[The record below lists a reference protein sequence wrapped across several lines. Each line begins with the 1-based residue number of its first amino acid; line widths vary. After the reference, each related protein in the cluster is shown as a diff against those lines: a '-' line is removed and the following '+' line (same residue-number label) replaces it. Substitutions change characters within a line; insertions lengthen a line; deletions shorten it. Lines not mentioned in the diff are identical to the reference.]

1 MNTNSEAVAATIN
14 NQQSQ
19 NKSHTAINTNL
30 SINLVAA
37 APDSLTSTAIAYEIK
52 KAKKVK

>member
-14 NQQSQ
+14 NQRPQ
-19 NKSHTAINTNL
+19 NKSHAAINTNL

-37 APDSLTSTAIAYEIK
+37 SPDSLTSTAIAYEIS

>member
-37 APDSLTSTAIAYEIK
+37 APDSLTSTAIAYEIN